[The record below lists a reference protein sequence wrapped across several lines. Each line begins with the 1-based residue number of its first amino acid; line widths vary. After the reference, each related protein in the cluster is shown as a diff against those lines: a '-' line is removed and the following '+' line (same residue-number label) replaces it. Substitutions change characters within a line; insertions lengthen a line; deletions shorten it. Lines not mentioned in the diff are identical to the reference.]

1 MSHLLKN
8 LVERADKDED
18 GEVTIEEILTF
29 GDFEFIESSFKV
41 VPYLVRPGTSMF
53 YLVECRRGRGR
64 GCGREEREAVVAM
77 WFNALQ
83 VPIASARKFLGP
95 LMNLFFNFRD

>member
-29 GDFEFIESSFKV
+29 GDFEFIESTFNV
-41 VPYLVRPGTSMF
+41 VPYLVSPGSSLT
-53 YLVECRRGRGR
+53 YLVRPDFIYVNVFL
-64 GCGREEREAVVAM
+64 VV
-77 WFNALQ
+77 N
-83 VPIASARKFLGP
+83 
-95 LMNLFFNFRD
+95 

>member
-1 MSHLLKN
+1 MLTQELTLVSHLVKN

-29 GDFEFIESSFKV
+29 GDFEFIESTFKA
-41 VPYLVRPGTSMF
+41 VPFLVSPGTSMF
-53 YLVECRRGRGR
+53 YLVRGCGWVR

-95 LMNLFFNFRD
+95 

>member
-95 LMNLFFNFRD
+95 